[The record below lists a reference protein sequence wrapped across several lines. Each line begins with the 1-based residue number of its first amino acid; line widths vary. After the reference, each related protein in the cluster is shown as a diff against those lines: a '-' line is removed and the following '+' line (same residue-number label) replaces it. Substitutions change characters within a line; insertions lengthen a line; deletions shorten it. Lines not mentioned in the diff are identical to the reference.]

1 MTLPNAI
8 TLARLLAVPAAV
20 WLIVRGWHEAALWV
34 FLLAGLSDAVDGWLA
49 RRLGQVSRLG
59 SLLDPVADKALLV
72 SVFLSL
78 GARGLLPAWLVILV
92 VFRDALIVCGWLLGQ
107 ILMPSAQPV
116 RPHWTS
122 KLNTC
127 AQLAFAAGVLAML
140 AWRFDMPLVEVGAY
154 AVVTVTTAVSGG
166 VYVITWMRGM
176 MRLERGGS
184 TA

>member
-20 WLIVRGWHEAALWV
+20 WLVVQGWYEAALWL
-34 FLLAGLSDAVDGWLA
+34 FLLAGMSDAVDGWLA

-72 SVFLSL
+72 SVFVSL
-78 GARGLLPAWLVILV
+78 GARDLLPAWLVILV
-92 VFRDALIVCGWLLGQ
+92 VFRDALIVSGWLLGQ
-107 ILMPSAQPV
+107 ILMPSAKPV

-127 AQLAFAAGVLAML
+127 VQLAFAAAVLAML
-140 AWRFDMPLVEVGAY
+140 AWRFHVPALEAVAY
-154 AVVTVTTAVSGG
+154 AVVAATTAVSGG
-166 VYVITWMRGM
+166 VYVVVWMRSM
-176 MRLERGGS
+176 MRLEPGGE
-184 TA
+184 AP

>member
-8 TLARLLAVPAAV
+8 TLARLLAVPATV
-20 WLIVRGWHEAALWV
+20 WLVVRGWYDAALWL

-72 SVFLSL
+72 SVFISL
-78 GARGLLPAWLVILV
+78 GVRDLLPAWLVILV
-92 VFRDALIVCGWLLGQ
+92 VFRDALIVSGWLLGQ
-107 ILMPSAQPV
+107 MLMPSAQPV

-127 AQLAFAAGVLAML
+127 VQLAFAAGVLAI
-140 AWRFDMPLVEVGAY
+140 FN
-154 AVVTVTTAVSGG
+154 AVVRVADATGIPLEEQKAAMSADF
-166 VYVITWMRGM
+166 RGA
-176 MRLERGGS
+176 LGINDYPAAAGKV
-184 TA
+184 

>member
-8 TLARLLAVPAAV
+8 TLARLLAVPATV
-20 WLIVRGWHEAALWV
+20 WLVVRGWYDAALWL

-72 SVFLSL
+72 SVFISL
-78 GARGLLPAWLVILV
+78 GVRDLLPAWLVILV
-92 VFRDALIVCGWLLGQ
+92 VFRDALIVSGWLLGQ
-107 ILMPSAQPV
+107 ILMPSAQPI

-127 AQLAFAAGVLAML
+127 VQLLFAAGVLAML
-140 AWRFDMPLVEVGAY
+140 AWQFRVPALDDAAY
-154 AVVTVTTAVSGG
+154 AIVAATTVVSGG
-166 VYVITWMRGM
+166 VYVIVWMRSM
-176 MRLERGGS
+176 MRLEPGGE
-184 TA
+184 AP

>member
-20 WLIVRGWHEAALWV
+20 WLVVRGWYDAALWL

-72 SVFLSL
+72 SVFISL
-78 GARGLLPAWLVILV
+78 GVRDLLPAWLVILV
-92 VFRDALIVCGWLLGQ
+92 VFRDALIVSGWLLGQ
-107 ILMPSAQPV
+107 ILMPSAQPI

-127 AQLAFAAGVLAML
+127 VQLLFAAGVLAML
-140 AWRFDMPLVEVGAY
+140 AWQFRVPALDDVAY
-154 AVVTVTTAVSGG
+154 AIVAATTVVSGG
-166 VYVITWMRGM
+166 VYVVVWMRSM
-176 MRLERGGS
+176 MRLEPGGE
-184 TA
+184 AP

>member
-20 WLIVRGWHEAALWV
+20 WLVVRGWYEAALWL
-34 FLLAGLSDAVDGWLA
+34 FLLAGLSDAIDGWLA

-72 SVFLSL
+72 SVFVAL
-78 GARGLLPAWLVILV
+78 GVRDLLPAWLVILV
-92 VFRDALIVCGWLLGQ
+92 VFRDALIVSGWLLGQ
-107 ILMPSAQPV
+107 ILMPSAQPI

-127 AQLAFAAGVLAML
+127 VQLVFAAGVLAIL
-140 AWRFDMPLVEVGAY
+140 AWQFHIPLAEDIAY
-154 AVVTVTTAVSGG
+154 AVVAATTAVSGG
-166 VYVITWMRGM
+166 VYVVVWMRGM
-176 MRLERGGS
+176 MRLERE
-184 TA
+184 AEAQ

>member
-1 MTLPNAI
+1 MNLPNAI

-20 WLIVRGWHEAALWV
+20 WLVVRGWYEAALWL

-72 SVFLSL
+72 SVFVSL
-78 GARGLLPAWLVILV
+78 GVRGLLPAWLVILV
-92 VFRDALIVCGWLLGQ
+92 VFRDALIVSGWLLGQ

-127 AQLAFAAGVLAML
+127 VQLAFAAGALATL
-140 AWRFDMPLVEVGAY
+140 AWRFHVPLAAEAAY
-154 AVVTVTTAVSGG
+154 AVVAATTVVSGG
-166 VYVITWMRGM
+166 VYVVTWMRSM
-176 MRLERGGS
+176 MRLERGGGG
-184 TA
+184 A

>member
-8 TLARLLAVPAAV
+8 TLARLLAVPLAV
-20 WLIVRGWHEAALWV
+20 WLVVRGWYEAALWL

-72 SVFLSL
+72 SVFISL
-78 GARGLLPAWLVILV
+78 GARDLLPAWLVILV
-92 VFRDALIVCGWLLGQ
+92 VFRDALIVSGWLLGQ
-107 ILMPSAQPV
+107 MLMPSAQPV

-140 AWRFDMPLVEVGAY
+140 AWQFHIPVALEAAC
-154 AVVTVTTAVSGG
+154 AVVGVTTAVSGG
-166 VYVITWMRGM
+166 VYVVTWMRGM
-176 MRLERGGS
+176 MRLERGGG
-184 TA
+184 AA

>member
-8 TLARLLAVPAAV
+8 TLARLLAVPLAV
-20 WLIVRGWHEAALWV
+20 WLVVQGWYEAALWL

-72 SVFLSL
+72 SVFIAL
-78 GARGLLPAWLVILV
+78 GARDLLPAWLVILV
-92 VFRDALIVCGWLLGQ
+92 VFRDVLIVSGWLLRQ
-107 ILMPSAQPV
+107 ILVPSAQTV

-127 AQLAFAAGVLAML
+127 VQLMFAAGVLAAL
-140 AWRFDMPLVEVGAY
+140 AWPLDIPLAAEIAY
-154 AVVTVTTAVSGG
+154 AVVAATTVVSGG
-166 VYVITWMRGM
+166 VYVAVWMRGM
-176 MRLERGGS
+176 MRLEREDE
-184 TA
+184 AQ

>member
-20 WLIVRGWHEAALWV
+20 WLIVRGWYEAALWV

-72 SVFLSL
+72 SVFVSL
-78 GARGLLPAWLVILV
+78 GVRGLLPAWLVILV

-107 ILMPSAQPV
+107 MLMPSAQPV

-127 AQLAFAAGVLAML
+127 AQLIFAAGVLAML
-140 AWRFDMPLVEVGAY
+140 AWRFDLPLAETAAY
-154 AVVTVTTAVSGG
+154 AVVAATTAVSGG
-166 VYVITWMRGM
+166 VYVVTWMRGM
-176 MRLERGGS
+176 MRLERGGG